1 MSNGGYTVEGR
12 HDFSSEIGN
21 PAKKKKSIDKQK
33 AVPDILLPLG
43 TGEHG
48 EKRNYYFWN
57 NIGSL
62 FFFKRDT
69 SP

>member
-1 MSNGGYTVEGR
+1 MIFPLKLATQ
-12 HDFSSEIGN
+12 
-21 PAKKKKSIDKQK
+21 PKKKKKSINKQK

-43 TGEHG
+43 VGEHG
-48 EKRNYYFWN
+48 EKWNYYFWN

-62 FFFKRDT
+62 FFFKRNT